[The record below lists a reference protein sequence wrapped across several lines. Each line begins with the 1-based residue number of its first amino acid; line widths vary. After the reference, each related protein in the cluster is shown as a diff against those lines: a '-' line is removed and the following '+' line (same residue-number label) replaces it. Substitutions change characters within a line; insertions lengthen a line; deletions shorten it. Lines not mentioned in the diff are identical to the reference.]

1 MLLKRNQA
9 VTLDSLLE
17 LDQIGSGVFVSRRL
31 WGSPA
36 AKNIFGGQL
45 VGLGLAAAFRTVDQQ
60 YISRSLHVQF
70 LRQVV
75 RGLQVEFRVQGLVS
89 ACKIV
94 TRTVLGYQDG
104 QPVMQMVCNFMQ
116 HRVAES
122 DEPGYQKPMPDVPFP
137 GAQAD
142 CPFVLD
148 PQGYPEGFP
157 AKIWATSLDHDHE
170 TPGPPRQTLWIE
182 SPEASSRTAQNNQCI
197 LAMYSDVHFTRVIVR
212 PFGIR
217 IAPASKCL
225 RRIVS
230 ADHHIWFHRANSDCL
245 LFDTH
250 CPQLHGGRGIVQSQV
265 YCRDGHLVA
274 TVVQEG
280 RVDIDR
286 GARLPKPKL

>member
-1 MLLKRNQA
+1 MLLRRNQA
-9 VTLDSLLE
+9 VTLDNLLE
-17 LDQIGSGVFVSRRL
+17 LDQIESGVFVSRRL

-45 VGLGLAAAFRTVDQQ
+45 VGLGLAAAFRT
-60 YISRSLHVQF
+60 
-70 LRQVV
+70 
-75 RGLQVEFRVQGLVS
+75 FRVQGLVS